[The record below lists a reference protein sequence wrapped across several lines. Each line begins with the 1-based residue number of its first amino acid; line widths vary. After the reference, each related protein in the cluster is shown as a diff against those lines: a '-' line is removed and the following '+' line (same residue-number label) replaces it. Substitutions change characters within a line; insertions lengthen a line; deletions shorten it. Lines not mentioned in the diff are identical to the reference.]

1 MKDLM
6 LAIRTQLRNITSVKD
21 RDVFLSAD
29 KDLIPKTAT
38 FPCIGIKDGRVG
50 RADLT
55 GDVTELTLPVEIYVY
70 EKMINGDAEILSVF
84 DVTQAVHDQ
93 LQDNEFSGYVKAVDP
108 GDETPVQLLYR
119 DNGLILRKTIFY
131 QYEREES

>member
-1 MKDLM
+1 MKELL
-6 LAIRTQLRNITSVKD
+6 LAIRAQLRNITSVKS

-29 KDLIPKTAT
+29 KDLIPISAT
-38 FPCIGIKDGRVG
+38 MPCIGIKDGRVG
-50 RADLT
+50 RSDLT
-55 GDVTELTLPVEIYVY
+55 GSVTELTLPVEIYIY
-70 EKMINGDAEILSVF
+70 EKVINGDAEILSVF

-93 LQDNEFSGYVKAVDP
+93 LQDNELDGYIKDVSP

-131 QYEREES
+131 NYEREEA